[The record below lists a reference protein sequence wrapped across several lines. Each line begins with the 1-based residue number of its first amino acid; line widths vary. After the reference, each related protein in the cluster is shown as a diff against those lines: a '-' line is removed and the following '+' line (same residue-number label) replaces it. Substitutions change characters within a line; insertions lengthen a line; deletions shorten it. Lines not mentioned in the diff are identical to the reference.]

1 MWQLLSQHIGAVP
14 RTLVWDNES
23 GIGQRGRMA
32 EGVAEFCGVLGTR
45 LIQARPYE
53 PETKGLVERANGY
66 FETSFLP
73 GRIFVS
79 AADFNNQLLDWLTS
93 IANRRTHASTGLI
106 RPGGDGWVA
115 AASSCG
121 RHHDHDAVGARLL
134 RQPRRQR
141 VLGASG
147 K

>member
-1 MWQLLSQHIGAVP
+1 
-14 RTLVWDNES
+14 
-23 GIGQRGRMA
+23 MA

-79 AADFNNQLLDWLTS
+79 AADLNNQLLDWLTS
-93 IANRRTHASTGLI
+93 IANRRTHASEVSPL
-106 RPGGDGWVA
+106 
-115 AASSCG
+115 
-121 RHHDHDAVGARLL
+121 
-134 RQPRRQR
+134 
-141 VLGASG
+141 
-147 K
+147 